1 MTIVYTTVLTSVYTL
16 VYYSRLFKDIRR
28 ERVMQA
34 FKTWGE
40 NLISPLINPAKFDFW
55 AQQLGTTHAW
65 GRCFARVISVVSQSP
80 DTKTLTLKANRNWQ
94 GFVAGQHCNV
104 TASIAGRNI
113 TRSYSISS
121 DPIDG
126 RHIQITIRREAGGLM
141 SEHLCN
147 DIEAGDRL
155 ELGRPFG
162 DMLLP
167 TPMPE
172 HLLLLAA
179 GSGITPMISQI
190 RTLARNGM
198 PSAVTLMYW
207 EKTNTDF
214 NFAHELR
221 SIALNHPNFEV
232 HLITTREQNEE
243 SVSGRISHE
252 LLSKMP
258 NISHVDQAFACGS
271 SGFVEA
277 AASICKHRKLP
288 LLSEAFTPSQA
299 QTSNTEITQHDV
311 YLRRSKIHLRLSNQ
325 LPLLEQ
331 LESAGVSVPFGCR
344 QGICNTCTCTRISG
358 ATVDDFSGGVDNEPS
373 QIIKLCVSRTAAN
386 IELDL

>member
-1 MTIVYTTVLTSVYTL
+1 LTSVYTL
-16 VYYSRLFKDIRR
+16 VYYPHLLKDIRR
-28 ERVMQA
+28 EKVMQA

-65 GRCFARVISVVSQSP
+65 GRCFARVISIMSQSP

-104 TASIAGRNI
+104 TATIAGRNI

-141 SEHLCN
+141 SEYLCN
-147 DIEAGDRL
+147 DIEVGDRL
-155 ELGRPFG
+155 ELGSSFG

-167 TPMPE
+167 NPMPE

-198 PSAVTLMYW
+198 PTSVTLMYW

-214 NFAHELR
+214 NFAQELQ
-221 SIALNHPNFEV
+221 SIALNHPNFKV
-232 HLITTREQNEE
+232 YLITTREQSER
-243 SVSGRISHE
+243 SLSGRISNE
-252 LLSKMP
+252 LLSQIT
-258 NISHVDQAFACGS
+258 NISSVDHVFACGS
-271 SGFVEA
+271 SGFVQA
-277 AASICKHRKLP
+277 AASSCECRKLP

-299 QTSNTEITQHDV
+299 QTSITEKTQHDV

-344 QGICNTCTCTRISG
+344 QGICNTCTCVRNSGTTVDEFSG
-358 ATVDDFSGGVDNEPS
+358 AVDNEPS
-373 QIIKLCVSRTAAN
+373 QIIKLCVSRAAGN